1 MSGTEVPRLFLVRPV
16 GLPVRTAR
24 TESPKPSDYCLLLNL
39 RLLHNTPRVLN
50 DTPKV
55 LDDTPRVLNDTP
67 KVLND
72 TPKVLDDTPRVL
84 YDNPRLLND
93 NPGVLINKRPLFALE
108 KAYFRFYPP
117 FIPSPLSNADV
128 QGV

>member
-55 LDDTPRVLNDTP
+55 LDDTPRVL
-67 KVLND
+67 
-72 TPKVLDDTPRVL
+72 

-93 NPGVLINKRPLFALE
+93 NPGLLINKRPLFALE

>member
-24 TESPKPSDYCLLLNL
+24 TESPKPTDSCLLLGL

-50 DTPKV
+50 
-55 LDDTPRVLNDTP
+55 
-67 KVLND
+67 
-72 TPKVLDDTPRVL
+72 DTPRVL

-93 NPGVLINKRPLFALE
+93 NPRLLINKRPLFASE
-108 KAYFRFYPP
+108 KAYFDFSIKI
-117 FIPSPLSNADV
+117 F
-128 QGV
+128 

>member
-55 LDDTPRVLNDTP
+55 LDDTP
-67 KVLND
+67 K
-72 TPKVLDDTPRVL
+72 VL

-93 NPGVLINKRPLFALE
+93 NPRLLINKRSLFASE
-108 KAYFRFYPP
+108 KIIFLTFPD
-117 FIPSPLSNADV
+117 L
-128 QGV
+128 G